1 MPMMTKLLGATVM
14 SFALA
19 QSVAAADLTADSVM
33 ATVNGTEITL
43 GHMVAVRDTLPA
55 EYQQLPD
62 DVLFAGILDQLIQ
75 QTALA
80 EIGAANM
87 TKRDEIALDVD
98 RRAYLAGV
106 VLDQT
111 ATTAVTEEGVQ
122 EAYKT
127 RFEDAEPTREYNAAH
142 IIVTTEEEA
151 AAIKAEIEGGAEFA
165 DVAKEKS
172 TDGAAANGGDLGWFG
187 LDAMVKPFGDAVAAM
202 KPGELAGPL
211 QTEYGWHVV
220 KLIDTRLA
228 EAPTI
233 EEVRAELEGDL
244 RQKAVENRV
253 TETVEKAK
261 VERMDEGVDPA
272 ILKDQTI
279 LAN

>member
-55 EYQQLPD
+55 AYQQLPD
-62 DVLFAGILDQLIQ
+62 EVLFAGILDQLIQ

>member
-1 MPMMTKLLGATVM
+1 MPMMTKLLGATVI

-19 QSVAAADLTADSVM
+19 QGAVAADLTADSVM

-43 GHMVAVRDTLPA
+43 GHMITVRDTLPA

-80 EIGAANM
+80 EIGAAKM
-87 TKRDEIALDVD
+87 TKRDEIALEVD
-98 RRAYLAGV
+98 RRAYLAGA

-111 ATTAVTEEGVQ
+111 AKTAITEEGIQ
-122 EAYKT
+122 DAYKT
-127 RFEDAEPTREYNAAH
+127 RFAEAEPTREYNAAH
-142 IIVTTEEEA
+142 IIVGTEEEA

-187 LDAMVKPFGDAVAAM
+187 LEAMVKPFGDAVVAM
-202 KPGELAGPL
+202 KPGDLAGPV
-211 QTEYGWHVV
+211 QTEYGWHVI
-220 KLIDTRLA
+220 KLIETRLA
-228 EAPTI
+228 EAPSI
-233 EEVRAELEGDL
+233 EDVRAELEGDL
-244 RQKAVENRV
+244 RQKAVETRV

-272 ILKDQTI
+272 ILKDETI